1 MNKIALDRKQADE
14 LIELGLDPN
23 TADGY
28 VTEDGAFATFPILDS
43 NGQDISHR
51 SWSLAGLLEQ
61 MPSIELEKF
70 GAVYSLEGFDH
81 FTDDYLNS
89 VDATFEMC
97 SYLLKRGLMDKAN
110 G

>member
-14 LIELGLDPN
+14 LIGLGLDPN

-61 MPSIELEKF
+61 MPSVSIEKF
-70 GAVYSLEGFDH
+70 TPLYSLVFFDH

-97 SYLLKRGLMDKAN
+97 RYLLKRGLMDKAN

>member
-1 MNKIALDRKQADE
+1 MNKIALDRKQAEE
-14 LIELGLDPN
+14 LIGLGLDPN

-61 MPSIELEKF
+61 MPSVSIDKF
-70 GAVYSLEGFDH
+70 APVYSLESFDH
-81 FTDDYLNS
+81 FTDDYLDS

-97 SYLLKRGLMDKAN
+97 RYLLKRGLMYKAN

>member
-14 LIELGLDPN
+14 LIGLGLDPN

-43 NGQDISHR
+43 NGQDISHK

-61 MPSIELEKF
+61 MPSVSIDKF
-70 GAVYSLEGFDH
+70 APVYSLEYIDH
-81 FTDDYLNS
+81 FTDDYVNS

-97 SYLLKRGLMDKAN
+97 CYLLKRGLMYKAN

>member
-1 MNKIALDRKQADE
+1 MNKIALDRKQAEE
-14 LIELGLDPN
+14 LVSLGLDPN

-61 MPSIELEKF
+61 MPSVSLDKF
-70 GAVYSLEGFDH
+70 SSLYSLEFFDH
-81 FTDDYLNS
+81 FTDDYMDS

-97 SYLLKRGLMDKAN
+97 RYMLKKGLM
-110 G
+110 

>member
-1 MNKIALDRKQADE
+1 MNKIALDRKQAEE
-14 LIELGLDPN
+14 LVSLGLDPN

-61 MPSIELEKF
+61 MPSVQLDKL
-70 GAVYSLEGFDH
+70 AYYYSMEFVDK
-81 FTDDYLNS
+81 FTDDYDNS
-89 VDATFEMC
+89 VDAAFEMC
-97 SYLLKRGLMDKAN
+97 RYVLKKDLM
-110 G
+110 

>member
-1 MNKIALDRKQADE
+1 MNKIALGRKQAEE
-14 LIELGLDPN
+14 LIGLGLDPN

-61 MPSIELEKF
+61 MPSVSIDKF
-70 GAVYSLEGFDH
+70 APVYSLESFDH
-81 FTDDYLNS
+81 FTDDYLDS

-97 SYLLKRGLMDKAN
+97 RYLLKRGLMYKAN

>member
-1 MNKIALDRKQADE
+1 MNKIALDKKQAEE

-28 VTEDGAFATFPILDS
+28 VTDEGAFATFPIQDS

-61 MPSIELEKF
+61 MPSVSLDKLCP
-70 GAVYSLEGFDH
+70 VYSLEFFDH
-81 FTDDYLNS
+81 FTDDNVDS

-97 SYLLKRGLMDKAN
+97 CYLLKHGLMEKVN